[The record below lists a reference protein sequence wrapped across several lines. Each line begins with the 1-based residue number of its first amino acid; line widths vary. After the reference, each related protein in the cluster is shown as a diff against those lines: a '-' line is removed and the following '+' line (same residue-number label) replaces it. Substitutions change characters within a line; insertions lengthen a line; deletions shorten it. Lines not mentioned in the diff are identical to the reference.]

1 MAKFVDLP
9 AEIIFM
15 IIFILEKQFLQK
27 NDPSAM
33 RSIISFIL
41 LGYKEYISPLA
52 LTKITSYDLY
62 SVAYEDD
69 SVENLINNAEYYG
82 FDIHNAIV
90 KCFNVK
96 DMNGIKYLLPHLSS
110 MNNIKYYLVASMDMD
125 VVKSVIEMRHF
136 SIHDAMYFMAFIR
149 CRKGVDSDFLFLR
162 EFGLFGGWS
171 ELELYNILSTIN
183 KYNHSGLFS
192 AKLEDFKKRF
202 LSIN

>member
-1 MAKFVDLP
+1 MAKFTDLP

-15 IIFILEKQFLQK
+15 IISLLEKEFLRD
-27 NDPSAM
+27 NTTSTLHTL
-33 RSIISFIL
+33 ISFIF

-69 SVENLINNAEYYG
+69 SVENLINDAEYYG

-96 DMNGIKYLLPHLSS
+96 DMNGIKCLLPHLSS
-110 MNNIKYYLVASMDMD
+110 TNNIKYYLVVSMDMD
-125 VVKSVIEMRHF
+125 IVKSVIEMRHF
-136 SIHDAMYFMAFIR
+136 SIDDAMYFMAFVS

-162 EFGLFGGWS
+162 ELGLFAGWP
-171 ELELYNILSTIN
+171 EWELYDILSTIN
-183 KYNHSGLFS
+183 KYSYSGLFS